1 METTDWQTVI
11 PAGMA
16 ITIFIGGMLMMFTN
30 FWTDGVYKKT
40 KKEKINSYFMKLN
53 LIKLKSVIS
62 VKIKYRNTEIV

>member
-30 FWTDGVYKKT
+30 FWTDGVYKKQKR
-40 KKEKINSYFMKLN
+40 KK
-53 LIKLKSVIS
+53 
-62 VKIKYRNTEIV
+62 